1 MKGEY
6 VHFSEYIVL
15 IESLRKHKWRYLVMK
30 KILVINSKGGAGK
43 TTVATNLA
51 SYYAH
56 HGQATALMD
65 YDPQGSSMQWLKLR
79 PPHVN
84 AIHGANASRRKGNV
98 IRSWQM
104 VIPFGTEKL
113 VIDAPAGVD
122 GILMQELVQKADCI
136 VIPVAPSPVD
146 IHATSDFIKD
156 LFLIGKI
163 RSHKTDVAV
172 VANRVRSYGTM
183 YEPLKRFLDSLNIPF
198 VTTLTD
204 TDNFVDA
211 MGKGMG
217 IVEMDFEQTLSERM
231 ELQPLI
237 DWLGD
242 PEKKDDTVTELFPA
256 KTVAAY

>member
-1 MKGEY
+1 
-6 VHFSEYIVL
+6 
-15 IESLRKHKWRYLVMK
+15 MK
-30 KILVINSKGGAGK
+30 KILVINSKGGSGK
-43 TTVATNLA
+43 TTLATNLA
-51 SYYAH
+51 SYYAY

-79 PPHVN
+79 PPYLTQ
-84 AIHGANASRRKGNV
+84 IHGADASRRKGNV

-104 VIPFGTEKL
+104 VIPPGTQKL

-122 GILMQELVQKADCI
+122 GILLQELVQRADSI

-163 RSHKTDVAV
+163 RSHKTDLAV
-172 VANRVRSYGTM
+172 IANRVRNYGTL
-183 YEPLKRFLDSLNIPF
+183 YEPLKRFLDSLAIPF
-198 VTTLTD
+198 ITTITD
-204 TDNFVDA
+204 TDNFIDA

-217 IVEMDFEQTLSERM
+217 IVEMDFEKTLTERM
-231 ELQPLI
+231 ALQPLI

-242 PEKKDDTVTELFPA
+242 SEKKEGKVAELFPT
-256 KTVAAY
+256 KTAAAY

>member
-1 MKGEY
+1 
-6 VHFSEYIVL
+6 
-15 IESLRKHKWRYLVMK
+15 MK
-30 KILVINSKGGAGK
+30 KILVINSKGGSGK
-43 TTVATNLA
+43 TTLATNLA
-51 SYYAH
+51 SYYAY

-79 PPHVN
+79 PPYLTQ
-84 AIHGANASRRKGNV
+84 IHGADASRRKGNV

-104 VIPFGTEKL
+104 VIPPGTQKL

-122 GILMQELVQKADCI
+122 GILLQELVQRADSI

-163 RSHKTDVAV
+163 RSHKTDLAV
-172 VANRVRSYGTM
+172 IANRVRNYGTL
-183 YEPLKRFLDSLNIPF
+183 YEPLRRFLDSLAIPF
-198 VTTLTD
+198 ITTITD
-204 TDNFVDA
+204 TDNFIDA

-217 IVEMDFEQTLSERM
+217 IVEMDFEKTLTERM
-231 ELQPLI
+231 ALQPLI
-237 DWLGD
+237 DWLGET
-242 PEKKDDTVTELFPA
+242 EKKDGKVAKLFPA

>member
-1 MKGEY
+1 
-6 VHFSEYIVL
+6 
-15 IESLRKHKWRYLVMK
+15 MK
-30 KILVINSKGGAGK
+30 KILVINSKGGSGK
-43 TTVATNLA
+43 TTLATNLA
-51 SYYAH
+51 SYYAY

-79 PPHVN
+79 PPYLTQ
-84 AIHGANASRRKGNV
+84 IHGADASRRKGNV

-104 VIPFGTEKL
+104 VIPPGTQKL

-122 GILMQELVQKADCI
+122 GILLQELVQRADSI

-163 RSHKTDVAV
+163 RSHKTDLAV
-172 VANRVRSYGTM
+172 IANRVRNYGTL
-183 YEPLKRFLDSLNIPF
+183 YEPLRRFLDSLAIPF
-198 VTTLTD
+198 ITTITD
-204 TDNFVDA
+204 TDNFIDA

-217 IVEMDFEQTLSERM
+217 IVEMDFEKTLSERM
-231 ELQPLI
+231 ALQPLI
-237 DWLGD
+237 DWLGET
-242 PEKKDDTVTELFPA
+242 EKKDGKVAKLFPV

>member
-1 MKGEY
+1 
-6 VHFSEYIVL
+6 
-15 IESLRKHKWRYLVMK
+15 MK

-65 YDPQGSSMQWLKLR
+65 YDPQGSTMQWLKLR
-79 PPHVN
+79 PPHLN
-84 AIHGANASRRKGNV
+84 GIHGANASRRKGNV

-104 VIPFGTEKL
+104 VIPHGTEKL

-122 GILMQELVQKADCI
+122 GILLQELVQRADSI

-172 VANRVRSYGTM
+172 IANRVRSHGATYA
-183 YEPLKRFLDSLNIPF
+183 PLKRFLDSLSIPF
-198 VTTLTD
+198 VTTITD

-217 IVEMDFEQTLSERM
+217 IVEMDFEQTFSERM

-242 PEKKDDTVTELFPA
+242 PGKKDKKITELFPG
-256 KTVAAY
+256 KTVSVY

>member
-1 MKGEY
+1 
-6 VHFSEYIVL
+6 
-15 IESLRKHKWRYLVMK
+15 MK

-65 YDPQGSSMQWLKLR
+65 YDPQGSTMQWLKLR
-79 PPHVN
+79 PPHLN
-84 AIHGANASRRKGNV
+84 GIHGANASRRKGNV

-104 VIPFGTEKL
+104 VIPHGTEKL

-122 GILMQELVQKADCI
+122 GILLQELVQRADSI

-172 VANRVRSYGTM
+172 IANRVRSHGATYA
-183 YEPLKRFLDSLNIPF
+183 PLKRFLDSLSIPF
-198 VTTLTD
+198 VTTITD
-204 TDNFVDA
+204 TDNFVEA
-211 MGKGMG
+211 MGAGCG
-217 IVEMDFEQTLSERM
+217 VVEMDFEKTINERM
-231 ELQPLI
+231 EFQPLI

-242 PEKKDDTVTELFPA
+242 VEKKEDDIVTHLFTRKSA
-256 KTVAAY
+256 LVC

>member
-1 MKGEY
+1 
-6 VHFSEYIVL
+6 
-15 IESLRKHKWRYLVMK
+15 MK
-30 KILVINSKGGAGK
+30 KILVINSKGGSGK

-51 SYYAH
+51 SYYAY
-56 HGQATALMD
+56 HGRKTALMD
-65 YDPQGSSMQWLKLR
+65 YDPQGSTMQWLKLR
-79 PPHVN
+79 PSHLN
-84 AIHGANASRRKGNV
+84 DIHGANASRRKGNV

-113 VIDAPAGVD
+113 IIDAPAGVD
-122 GILMQELVQKADCI
+122 GILLQELVQRADCI

-163 RSHKTDVAV
+163 RSQKTDVAV
-172 VANRVRSYGTM
+172 VANRVRSQGAM
-183 YEPLKRFLDSLNIPF
+183 YEPLRRFLNSLEIPF

-217 IVEMDFEQTLSERM
+217 IVEMEFEQTIPERM

-237 DWLGD
+237 DWLSGS
-242 PEKKDDTVTELFPA
+242 EKKEGKVTELFS
-256 KTVAAY
+256 KKAAVVY

>member
-1 MKGEY
+1 MK
-6 VHFSEYIVL
+6 
-15 IESLRKHKWRYLVMK
+15 R
-30 KILVINSKGGAGK
+30 ILVINSKGGSGK

-56 HGQATALMD
+56 HGQLTALMD
-65 YDPQGSSMQWLKLR
+65 YDPQGSTMQWLKLR
-79 PPHVN
+79 PSYLTP
-84 AIHGANASRRKGNV
+84 IHGADASRRKGNV

-104 VIPFGTEKL
+104 VIPHGTQKL
-113 VIDAPAGVD
+113 IIDAPAGVD
-122 GILMQELVQKADCI
+122 GILMQELVQRADSI

-163 RSHKTDVAV
+163 RSHKTDLAV
-172 VANRVRSYGTM
+172 IANRVRSYGNL
-183 YEPLKRFLDSLNIPF
+183 YEPLRRFLDSLAIPF
-198 VTTLTD
+198 VTTITD

-217 IVEMDFEQTLSERM
+217 IVEMDFEQTISERM

-242 PEKKDDTVTELFPA
+242 PEKKDDKIAELFPV
-256 KTVAAY
+256 KTAAVY